1 MGDESTYLPPPT
13 AHEPTPQNSQKSAGA
28 RKPRSRKTTGDA
40 DATRSRTP
48 RGKTTPNATS
58 PTGMPPVPPLA
69 SDLTPATPASRAPTH
84 RPVSRSR
91 RGSVRIRGREP
102 GVLRL
107 AERARL
113 IAEHAGVHLLADP
126 LAALLPAARNALFNA
141 ALDEAVHAVVEELA
155 STLAPAVVQLWL
167 ADAAPWSPSPDRVGG
182 QELEPSLRLRA
193 TARAAVRGVTE
204 SGVAALQAESSAPT
218 RDLPSPEMSVGG
230 GMPRW
235 PGHHDPLL
243 DAVAA
248 SRQPIV
254 HHNAHDHAHAVA
266 WLPLMPSAYCSIPGA
281 ELPPLPLG
289 TLAAYPLKARGQFL
303 GVLSVG
309 TAGHLVARQL
319 AALEELAELIAQS
332 ADRDRLLSYSRSQEA
347 LAQTVVRYA
356 PVAMAV
362 LTGREHRVALAN
374 PTFAMLLGLDA
385 GMTLTGHRLRDL
397 VPESA
402 DTLAT
407 GLGLDAVYAS
417 GESQAMIELPISVG
431 GDITYW
437 NITTSPLPGVSSR
450 SRGVLLAAVDVTRQV
465 IARQRALDS
474 AEEAQVRIGQMMTL
488 HATSL
493 AVSSQFGAD
502 PRELLADILRRS
514 VLLLNGRAGTVYVRD
529 MRRNELEVIVCQ
541 GLRGDY
547 AGQRIRVGEG
557 IAGQVARTGQ
567 GTIVDDYR
575 VYPYRAS
582 IYGDED
588 FRAVI
593 AVPLIAHGQI
603 VGVLDVL
610 DDAERRSFTDDDLW
624 LLDLFAAQ
632 ASQTIENART
642 YVELEHAFH
651 KQRDLDRMKDDFI
664 ATASHELRTPLTGV
678 QGFIDLLLEYPG
690 SRDDPMAL
698 DFLSKAA
705 SSAEELTAISERLL
719 QTARLDTGRLE
730 LHTNPVRLA
739 PVVDEVLR
747 FFREL
752 EQAQGGSHE
761 LLAEVPQ
768 HVYVQAD
775 LGRLKEVLDNLV
787 GNAIKYSPHGGRVL
801 VRCVPARFEA
811 EPNTLPTGAIDERP
825 TMVLPF
831 SNHDASTGYEDP
843 DDDPVAPAPSVVV
856 ASSQRPYYHITVSDE
871 GMGIPAAE
879 RSHLFGRFARLESA
893 KISQIRGTGLGLY
906 ICRQIVRAMGGDVWL
921 QASVAGHGS
930 VFAFALP
937 EGAIPTADTTPLP
950 AISAQSMQ
958 SQQH

>member
-1 MGDESTYLPPPT
+1 MGDDNTAMDATPGTQPAPPASGRKGRPRKANENAPRGRSPRGKAASGASTQ
-13 AHEPTPQNSQKSAGA
+13 A
-28 RKPRSRKTTGDA
+28 DA
-40 DATRSRTP
+40 DAP
-48 RGKTTPNATS
+48 S
-58 PTGMPPVPPLA
+58 PSPVSIAQAPSAGQAPA
-69 SDLTPATPASRAPTH
+69 RRPATRA
-84 RPVSRSR
+84 R
-91 RGSVRIRGREP
+91 RGGLRSRGREP

-113 IAEHAGVHLLADP
+113 IAEHGGVHLLADP
-126 LAALLPAARNALFNA
+126 LAALLPAARSALFNA
-141 ALDEAVHAVVEELA
+141 SLDEAIHAVVDEFA
-155 STLAPAVVQLWL
+155 STLAPAVVQLWI
-167 ADAAPWSPSPDRVGG
+167 AEAAPWSPGHERVGSL
-182 QELEPSLRLRA
+182 ELEPSLRLRA
-193 TARAAVRGVTE
+193 AARAAVRGVTE
-204 SGVAALQAESSAPT
+204 SGVAALQAESNVPG
-218 RDLPSPEMSVGG
+218 DLPAPDISIGSNGA
-230 GMPRW
+230 MPRW
-235 PGHHDPLL
+235 PGHPDPLL

-248 SRQPIV
+248 SRLPIV
-254 HHNAHDHAHAVA
+254 HYHALEHEHSIA
-266 WLPLMPSAYCSIPGA
+266 WRALMPSAFCSIPGVT
-281 ELPPLPLG
+281 LPPTPIG
-289 TLAAYPLKARGQFL
+289 TLAAYPLRARGQFL
-303 GVLSVG
+303 GVLALATG
-309 TAGHLVARQL
+309 THLAARQL
-319 AALEELAELIAQS
+319 AALEELADLIAQS
-332 ADRDRLLSYSRSQEA
+332 ADRDRLLAYSRSQEA
-347 LAQTVVRYA
+347 LSQTVVRYA

-374 PTFAMLLGLDA
+374 PTFAVLLGLDA
-385 GMTLTGHRLRDL
+385 GMSLTGSRLRDL
-397 VPESA
+397 VPENAETLSA
-402 DTLAT
+402 

-417 GESQAMIELPISVG
+417 GESQAMIELPIALS

-437 NITTSPLPGVSSR
+437 NVTTSPLPGVSAR
-450 SRGVLLAAVDVTRQV
+450 SGGVLLAAVDVTRQV

-493 AVSSQFGAD
+493 AVSGQLGAD

-529 MRRNELEVIVCQ
+529 TRRNELEVIVHQ

-547 AGQRIRVGEG
+547 TGQRIRVGEG

-610 DDAERRSFTDDDLW
+610 DDAERRAFTDDDLW

-642 YVELEHAFH
+642 YVELEHAFR

-678 QGFIDLLLEYPG
+678 QGFLDLLLDYAG

-698 DFLSKAA
+698 DFLNKAA
-705 SSAEELTAISERLL
+705 TSAEELAAIAERLL
-719 QTARLDTGRLE
+719 QTARLDTGQME

-752 EQAQGGSHE
+752 EQAQGGSHD
-761 LLAEVPQ
+761 LLAEIPP
-768 HVYVQAD
+768 HVYIQAD

-787 GNAIKYSPHGGRVL
+787 GNAIKYSPHGGRIL
-801 VRCVPARFEA
+801 VRCAPARFESA
-811 EPNTLPTGAIDERP
+811 NSSTPSGSIEERP
-825 TMVLPF
+825 TMVIPF
-831 SNHDASTGYEDP
+831 ANHDPASSYEDP
-843 DDDPVAPAPSVVV
+843 DDDPIAPAPAVVV
-856 ASSQRPYYHITVSDE
+856 ATTQTPYYVMTVSDE
-871 GMGIPAAE
+871 GMGIPADE
-879 RSHLFGRFARLESA
+879 RSSLFGRFTRLESA

-921 QASVAGHGS
+921 QASVPGHGS
-930 VFAFALP
+930 VFAVALP
-937 EGAIPTADTTPLP
+937 EGVIPSGDTTPLP
-950 AISAQSMQ
+950 VISGQSAQS
-958 SQQH
+958 

>member
-1 MGDESTYLPPPT
+1 MGDDTTPMGFSPAP
-13 AHEPTPQNSQKSAGA
+13 EPTPQSAG
-28 RKPRSRKTTGDA
+28 RKSRSRKSSDS
-40 DATRSRTP
+40 ATRSRTP
-48 RGKTTPNATS
+48 RGKPAADAPAQAEALPASSLVDDAQVAPITRTPGAR
-58 PTGMPPVPPLA
+58 
-69 SDLTPATPASRAPTH
+69 PATRA
-84 RPVSRSR
+84 R
-91 RGSVRIRGREP
+91 RGGLRGRGREP

-113 IAEHAGVHLLADP
+113 IAEHGGVHLLTEP
-126 LAALLPAARNALFNA
+126 LVALLPAARNALFNA
-141 ALDEAVHAVVEELA
+141 SLDESVHAVAEELA
-155 STLAPAVVQLWL
+155 STLAPAIVQIWI
-167 ADAAPWSPSPDRVGG
+167 AEAAPWTPGHERIGG
-182 QELEPSLRLRA
+182 LELERSLRLRA
-193 TARAAVRGVTE
+193 ASRSAVRGITE
-204 SGVAALQAESSAPT
+204 NGMAALQPESNAPSE
-218 RDLPSPEMSVGG
+218 LPAPDTSISGV
-230 GMPRW
+230 MPRW

-243 DAVAA
+243 EAVAA

-254 HHNAHDHAHAVA
+254 HFNAHEHEHAAA
-266 WLPLMPSAYCSIPGA
+266 WLPLMPSAYCSMPGMA
-281 ELPPLPLG
+281 LPPLPLD

-303 GVLSVG
+303 GIL
-309 TAGHLVARQL
+309 AVATGSHMVPRQL
-319 AALEELAELIAQS
+319 AALEELSDLIAQA
-332 ADRDRLLSYSRSQEA
+332 ADRDRLLTYSRSQEA
-347 LAQTVVRYA
+347 LSQTVVRYA

-362 LTGREHRVALAN
+362 LTGRDHRVALAN
-374 PTFAMLLGLDA
+374 PTFAVLLGLDA
-385 GMTLTGHRLRDL
+385 GMTLTGNRLRDL
-397 VPESA
+397 VPDNAETLSA
-402 DTLAT
+402 

-417 GESQAMIELPISVG
+417 GESQAMIELPIALG

-437 NITTSPLPGVSSR
+437 NVTTSPLPGVSAR
-450 SRGVLLAAVDVTRQV
+450 SGGVLLAAVDVTRQV

-493 AVSSQFGAD
+493 AVSGQFGSD

-529 MRRNELEVIVCQ
+529 VRRNELEVIVCQ

-547 AGQRIRVGEG
+547 AGQRIRIGEG

-567 GTIVDDYR
+567 GAIVDDYR

-610 DDAERRSFTDDDLW
+610 DDAERRAFTDDDLW

-642 YVELEHAFH
+642 YVELESAFR

-678 QGFIDLLLEYPG
+678 QGFLDLLMDYSG

-705 SSAEELTAISERLL
+705 TSAEELAAIAERLL

-752 EQAQGGSHE
+752 EQAQGGGHE
-761 LLAEVPQ
+761 LLAEIPP
-768 HVYVQAD
+768 HVYIQAD
-775 LGRLKEVLDNLV
+775 LSRLKEVLDNLV
-787 GNAIKYSPHGGRVL
+787 GNAVKYSPHGGRVL
-801 VRCVPARFEA
+801 VRCVPAHFE
-811 EPNTLPTGAIDERP
+811 TGASSSPAGESIEERP

-831 SNHDASTGYEDP
+831 TRNDPASSYEDP
-843 DDDPVAPAPSVVV
+843 DDDPVAPAPVVI
-856 ASSQRPYYHITVSDE
+856 AATAQRPYYVITVSDT

-879 RSHLFGRFARLESA
+879 RSQLFGRFTRLESA
-893 KISQIRGTGLGLY
+893 KVSQIRGTGLGLY

-921 QASVAGHGS
+921 QASVPGHGS

-937 EGAIPTADTTPLP
+937 EGVIPSADTAPLP
-950 AISAQSMQ
+950 AVIGQSAQS
-958 SQQH
+958 

>member
-1 MGDESTYLPPPT
+1 MGDDTTPTGSSPVPGPT
-13 AHEPTPQNSQKSAGA
+13 AQSAG
-28 RKPRSRKTTGDA
+28 RKSRSRKSSDQP
-40 DATRSRTP
+40 TRSRTP
-48 RGKTTPNATS
+48 RGKPAPNA
-58 PTGMPPVPPLA
+58 
-69 SDLTPATPASRAPTH
+69 PAQAEALPASSPGNVAPVTSTTRTPGTRPAARA
-84 RPVSRSR
+84 R
-91 RGSVRIRGREP
+91 RGGLRWRGREP

-113 IAEHAGVHLLADP
+113 IAEHGGVHLLTEP
-126 LAALLPAARNALFNA
+126 LVALLPAARNALFNA
-141 ALDEAVHAVVEELA
+141 SLDESIHAVAEELA
-155 STLAPAVVQLWL
+155 STLAPAVVQIWI
-167 ADAAPWSPSPDRVGG
+167 AEAAPWTPGHERIGG
-182 QELEPSLRLRA
+182 LELERSLRLRA
-193 TARAAVRGVTE
+193 ASRSAVRGMTE
-204 SGVAALQAESSAPT
+204 SGAAALRAESSAPGEVPAPDT
-218 RDLPSPEMSVGG
+218 SVSG

-254 HHNAHDHAHAVA
+254 HFNAHEHEHAASWA
-266 WLPLMPSAYCSIPGA
+266 PLMPSTFCSIPGMA
-281 ELPPLPLG
+281 LTPLPLG

-303 GVLSVG
+303 GVLAVA
-309 TAGHLVARQL
+309 AGSHMVPRQL
-319 AALEELAELIAQS
+319 AAIEELADLIAQA
-332 ADRDRLLSYSRSQEA
+332 ADRDRLLAYSRSHEA
-347 LAQTVVRYA
+347 LSQTVVRYA

-362 LTGREHRVALAN
+362 LMGRDHRVALAN
-374 PTFAMLLGLDA
+374 PAFAVLLGLDA
-385 GMTLTGHRLRDL
+385 GMTLTGNRLREL
-397 VPESA
+397 VPDNAE
-402 DTLAT
+402 TLAA

-417 GESQAMIELPISVG
+417 GESQAMIELPIALG

-437 NITTSPLPGVSSR
+437 NVTTSPLPGVSAR
-450 SRGVLLAAVDVTRQV
+450 SGGVLLAAVDVTRQV

-493 AVSSQFGAD
+493 AVSGQFGSD

-529 MRRNELEVIVCQ
+529 VRRNELEVIVCQ

-567 GTIVDDYR
+567 GSIVDDYR

-642 YVELEHAFH
+642 YVELEHAFR

-678 QGFIDLLLEYPG
+678 QGFLDLLMDYTG

-705 SSAEELTAISERLL
+705 TSAEELAAIAERLL

-752 EQAQGGSHE
+752 EQAQGGGHE
-761 LLAEVPQ
+761 LLAEIPP
-768 HVYVQAD
+768 HVYIQAD
-775 LGRLKEVLDNLV
+775 LSRLKEVLDNLV
-787 GNAIKYSPHGGRVL
+787 GNAVKYSPHGGRVL
-801 VRCVPARFEA
+801 VRCVPAHFEA
-811 EPNTLPTGAIDERP
+811 GTNSSQAGESIEERP

-831 SNHDASTGYEDP
+831 TRHDPAASYEDP
-843 DDDPVAPAPSVVV
+843 DDDPVAPAPAVV
-856 ASSQRPYYHITVSDE
+856 AATTQRPYYVITVSDT
-871 GMGIPAAE
+871 GMGIPATE
-879 RSHLFGRFARLESA
+879 RSQLFGRFVRLESA
-893 KISQIRGTGLGLY
+893 KVSQIRGTGLGLY

-921 QASVAGHGS
+921 QASVPGHGS

-937 EGAIPTADTTPLP
+937 EGALPSADTAPLP
-950 AISAQSMQ
+950 AVISQSAQL
-958 SQQH
+958 

>member
-1 MGDESTYLPPPT
+1 
-13 AHEPTPQNSQKSAGA
+13 
-28 RKPRSRKTTGDA
+28 
-40 DATRSRTP
+40 
-48 RGKTTPNATS
+48 
-58 PTGMPPVPPLA
+58 
-69 SDLTPATPASRAPTH
+69 
-84 RPVSRSR
+84 
-91 RGSVRIRGREP
+91 
-102 GVLRL
+102 
-107 AERARL
+107 
-113 IAEHAGVHLLADP
+113 
-126 LAALLPAARNALFNA
+126 
-141 ALDEAVHAVVEELA
+141 
-155 STLAPAVVQLWL
+155 
-167 ADAAPWSPSPDRVGG
+167 
-182 QELEPSLRLRA
+182 
-193 TARAAVRGVTE
+193 
-204 SGVAALQAESSAPT
+204 
-218 RDLPSPEMSVGG
+218 
-230 GMPRW
+230 
-235 PGHHDPLL
+235 
-243 DAVAA
+243 
-248 SRQPIV
+248 
-254 HHNAHDHAHAVA
+254 
-266 WLPLMPSAYCSIPGA
+266 
-281 ELPPLPLG
+281 
-289 TLAAYPLKARGQFL
+289 
-303 GVLSVG
+303 
-309 TAGHLVARQL
+309 
-319 AALEELAELIAQS
+319 AALEEIADLIAQS

-362 LTGREHRVALAN
+362 LTGRDHRVALAN

-385 GMTLTGHRLRDL
+385 ETTLTGHRLRDL

-402 DTLAT
+402 ETLAT

-417 GESQAMIELPISVG
+417 GESQAMIELPIALG

-437 NITTSPLPGVSSR
+437 NVTTSPLPGVSTR
-450 SRGVLLAAVDVTRQV
+450 AGGVLLAAVDVTRQV
-465 IARQRALDS
+465 IARQSALQS

-529 MRRNELEVIVCQ
+529 VRRNELEVIVHQ

-547 AGQRIRVGEG
+547 AGQRIRIGEG

-610 DDAERRSFTDDDLW
+610 DDAERRAFTDDDLW

-642 YVELEHAFH
+642 YVELEHAFR

-678 QGFIDLLLEYPG
+678 QGFLDLLMDFPG

-698 DFLSKAA
+698 DFLRKAA
-705 SSAEELTAISERLL
+705 TSAEELAAISERLL
-719 QTARLDTGRLE
+719 QTARLDTGQLE

-739 PVVDEVLR
+739 TVVDEVLR

-752 EQAQGGSHE
+752 EQAQGGGHE
-761 LLAEVPQ
+761 LLAEIPA
-768 HVYVQAD
+768 HAYVQAD
-775 LGRLKEVLDNLV
+775 LSRLKEVLDNLV
-787 GNAIKYSPHGGRVL
+787 GNAIKYSPHGGRIL
-801 VRCVPARFEA
+801 VRCVPARFEQVPGQPA
-811 EPNTLPTGAIDERP
+811 NGDIGERP

-831 SNHDASTGYEDP
+831 AAHDAASRLDDS
-843 DDDPVAPAPSVVV
+843 DDDPTAPAPAVV
-856 ASSQRPYYHITVSDE
+856 AATAEQTYYLITVSDE
-871 GMGIPAAE
+871 GMGIPAEE

-893 KISQIRGTGLGLY
+893 KVSQIRGTGLGLY

-921 QASVAGHGS
+921 QASVPGHGS

-937 EGAIPTADTTPLP
+937 EGVVPSADTAPLT
-950 AISAQSMQ
+950 AISGQSAQS
-958 SQQH
+958 

>member
-1 MGDESTYLPPPT
+1 MGDDTIRMHASPPPDP
-13 AHEPTPQNSQKSAGA
+13 APNDPPASGGGRKS
-28 RKPRSRKTTGDA
+28 RSRKVSDEGSA
-40 DATRSRTP
+40 P
-48 RGKTTPNATS
+48 RGRALRGGKSAQKATESAQPASAATP
-58 PTGMPPVPPLA
+58 P
-69 SDLTPATPASRAPTH
+69 PATESATAPLPRPASL
-84 RPVSRSR
+84 RPPRVR
-91 RGSVRIRGREP
+91 RGGLRGRVREP

-113 IAEHAGVHLLADP
+113 IAEHGGIHLLADP
-126 LAALLPAARNALFNA
+126 MAALLPAARTALFNA
-141 ALDEAVHAVVEELA
+141 SIDEAIHPVTEELA
-155 STLAPAVVQLWL
+155 STLAPAVIQVWI
-167 ADAAPWSPSPDRVGG
+167 ADAAPWSASQERVGG
-182 QELEPSLRLRA
+182 LELEPSLRLRA
-193 TARAAVRGVTE
+193 TTRAAVRGVSE
-204 SGVAALQAESSAPT
+204 SGMSALQAESTVPGERIT
-218 RDLPSPEMSVGG
+218 PEMSVS

-235 PGHHDPLL
+235 PGHPDPLL

-254 HHNAHDHAHAVA
+254 HFNANEHEHASA
-266 WLPLMPSAYCSIPGA
+266 WLPLMPGAYCAIPGA
-281 ELPPLPLG
+281 ELPPSPLG

-303 GVLSVG
+303 GVLAVATG
-309 TAGHLVARQL
+309 AHLPARQL
-319 AALEELAELIAQS
+319 AALEELADLIAQS

-347 LAQTVVRYA
+347 LAQTVVRYT

-374 PTFAMLLGLDA
+374 PTFALLLGLDA
-385 GMTLTGHRLRDL
+385 DQSLAGKWLRDL
-397 VPESA
+397 APESA
-402 DTLAT
+402 DTLAA
-407 GLGLDAVYAS
+407 GLGLDAVYDS
-417 GESQAMIELPISVG
+417 GESQAMIELPIPRGS
-431 GDITYW
+431 DITYW
-437 NITTSPLPGVSSR
+437 NVTTSPLPGVSAR
-450 SRGVLLAAVDVTRQV
+450 SGGVLLAAVDVTRQV
-465 IARQRALDS
+465 VARQRAQDS

-493 AVSSQFGAD
+493 AVSSQLGAD
-502 PRELLADILRRS
+502 PRELLTDILRRS

-529 MRRNELEVIVCQ
+529 ARRNELEVIVCQ

-547 AGQRIRVGEG
+547 AGQRFRVGEG

-567 GTIVDDYR
+567 GVIVDDYR

-593 AVPLIAHGQI
+593 AVPLIAHGQV

-610 DDAERRSFTDDDLW
+610 DDAERRSFTDEDLW

-632 ASQTIENART
+632 ASQTVENART

-678 QGFIDLLLEYPG
+678 QGFLDLLLEYPG
-690 SRDDPMAL
+690 SRDDGMAQ
-698 DFLSKAA
+698 DFLRKAA
-705 SSAEELTAISERLL
+705 SSAEELAAISERLL

-730 LHTNPVRLA
+730 LHLNPVRLA
-739 PVVDEVLR
+739 TVVDEVLR

-761 LLAEVPQ
+761 LLAEIPPY
-768 HVYVQAD
+768 VYIQAD

-787 GNAIKYSPHGGRVL
+787 GNAIKYSPRGGRIL
-801 VRCVPARFEA
+801 VRCVPARFGTA
-811 EPNTLPTGAIDERP
+811 PSSPPVNAIDERP

-831 SNHDASTGYEDP
+831 ANHEPGSSYEDP
-843 DDDPVAPAPSVVV
+843 DDDPIAPASSVV
-856 ASSQRPYYHITVSDE
+856 AATAERPYYLITVSDE

-921 QASVAGHGS
+921 QASVPGHGS

-937 EGAIPTADTTPLP
+937 EGALPSADTAPLS
-950 AISAQSMQ
+950 AISTQSPQ
-958 SQQH
+958 S

>member
-1 MGDESTYLPPPT
+1 MGDDNRPMDATPDT
-13 AHEPTPQNSQKSAGA
+13 QPTPSGSG
-28 RKPRSRKTTGDA
+28 RKGRSRKA
-40 DATRSRTP
+40 DENAPRGRTP
-48 RGKTTPNATS
+48 RGTAAPAGS
-58 PTGMPPVPPLA
+58 VEVSAPASPPLA
-69 SDLTPATPASRAPTH
+69 PPVAATPRTPTH
-84 RPVSRSR
+84 RTAARAR
-91 RGSVRIRGREP
+91 RGGLRGRGREP

-113 IAEHAGVHLLADP
+113 IAEHGGVHLLADP

-141 ALDEAVHAVVEELA
+141 ALDDAIHAVAEELA
-155 STLAPAVVQLWL
+155 STLAPAVLQIWI
-167 ADAAPWSPSPDRVGG
+167 AEAAPWSPGHERVGG
-182 QELEPSLRLRA
+182 LELEPSLRLRA

-204 SGVAALQAESSAPT
+204 SGIAALVAESNTPGVLSEP
-218 RDLPSPEMSVGG
+218 DISVGSSSSMSG
-230 GMPRW
+230 MNGMPRW
-235 PGHHDPLL
+235 PGHPDPLL

-248 SRQPIV
+248 SRLPIV
-254 HHNAHDHAHAVA
+254 HYHALDHEHAVA
-266 WLPLMPSAYCSIPGA
+266 WRALMPSAFCSIPGA
-281 ELPPLPLG
+281 TLPPTPVG
-289 TLAAYPLKARGQFL
+289 TLAAYPLKARGQFV
-303 GVLSVG
+303 GVLALATG
-309 TAGHLVARQL
+309 THLVARQL
-319 AALEELAELIAQS
+319 AALEELADLIAQS
-332 ADRDRLLSYSRSQEA
+332 ADRDRLLAYSRSQEA
-347 LAQTVVRYA
+347 LSQTVVRYA

-374 PTFAMLLGLDA
+374 PTFAVLLGLDA
-385 GMTLTGHRLRDL
+385 GMTLTNSKLREL
-397 VPESA
+397 VPDSVETLSA
-402 DTLAT
+402 

-417 GESQAMIELPISVG
+417 GESQAMIELPIALG

-437 NITTSPLPGVSSR
+437 NVTTSPLPGVSAR
-450 SRGVLLAAVDVTRQV
+450 SGGVLLAAVDVTRQV

-493 AVSSQFGAD
+493 AVSGQLGAD

-529 MRRNELEVIVCQ
+529 VRRNELEVIVHQ

-547 AGQRIRVGEG
+547 TGQRIRIGEG

-610 DDAERRSFTDDDLW
+610 DDAERRAFTDDDLW

-642 YVELEHAFH
+642 YVELEHAFR

-678 QGFIDLLLEYPG
+678 QGFLDLLLDYSG
-690 SRDDPMAL
+690 SRDDAMAL

-705 SSAEELTAISERLL
+705 TSAEELAAIAERLL
-719 QTARLDTGRLE
+719 QTARLDTGQME

-752 EQAQGGSHE
+752 RA
-761 LLAEVPQ
+761 
-768 HVYVQAD
+768 
-775 LGRLKEVLDNLV
+775 
-787 GNAIKYSPHGGRVL
+787 
-801 VRCVPARFEA
+801 
-811 EPNTLPTGAIDERP
+811 GAGWQPR
-825 TMVLPF
+825 
-831 SNHDASTGYEDP
+831 
-843 DDDPVAPAPSVVV
+843 
-856 ASSQRPYYHITVSDE
+856 
-871 GMGIPAAE
+871 
-879 RSHLFGRFARLESA
+879 
-893 KISQIRGTGLGLY
+893 
-906 ICRQIVRAMGGDVWL
+906 
-921 QASVAGHGS
+921 VAG
-930 VFAFALP
+930 
-937 EGAIPTADTTPLP
+937 
-950 AISAQSMQ
+950 
-958 SQQH
+958 

>member
-1 MGDESTYLPPPT
+1 
-13 AHEPTPQNSQKSAGA
+13 A
-28 RKPRSRKTTGDA
+28 
-40 DATRSRTP
+40 
-48 RGKTTPNATS
+48 
-58 PTGMPPVPPLA
+58 
-69 SDLTPATPASRAPTH
+69 PAPHIPTH
-84 RPVSRSR
+84 RAAPRTR
-91 RGSVRIRGREP
+91 RGGLRSRGREP
-102 GVLRL
+102 GMLRL

-113 IAEHAGVHLLADP
+113 IADHAGVHP
-126 LAALLPAARNALFNA
+126 LVALLPAARNALFNA
-141 ALDEAVHAVVEELA
+141 ALDDALRAVTEELA
-155 STLAPAVVQLWL
+155 STLAPAVVQVWI
-167 ADAAPWSPSPDRVGG
+167 ADAALWSSGHDRVGG
-182 QELEPSLRLRA
+182 LELEPSLRLRA
-193 TARAAVRGVTE
+193 TARAAVRGVMET
-204 SGVAALQAESSAPT
+204 GVAALQAESNAPGEI
-218 RDLPSPEMSVGG
+218 PAPETSISGS
-230 GMPRW
+230 MPRW

-243 DAVAA
+243 EAVAA
-248 SRQPIV
+248 SRQPVV
-254 HHNAHDHAHAVA
+254 HYNAHEHEHAAA
-266 WLPLMPSAYCSIPGA
+266 WLPLMPTTYCPIPGT
-281 ELPPLPLG
+281 ELPGTPLG

-303 GVLSVG
+303 GVLAVATG
-309 TAGHLVARQL
+309 THLVPRQL
-319 AALEELAELIAQS
+319 AALEELSDLIAQS
-332 ADRDRLLSYSRSQEA
+332 TDRDRLLSYSRSQEA

-362 LTGREHRVALAN
+362 LTGRDHRVALAN

-385 GMTLTGHRLRDL
+385 GMVLTGRLLHEL
-397 VPESA
+397 VPERA
-402 DTLAT
+402 ETLAT

-417 GESQAMIELPISVG
+417 GESQAMIELPIALG

-437 NITTSPLPGVSSR
+437 NVTTSPLPGVSTR
-450 SRGVLLAAVDVTRQV
+450 SGGVLLAAVDVTRQV
-465 IARQRALDS
+465 IARQRALES

-493 AVSSQFGAD
+493 AVSGQFGAD

-529 MRRNELEVIVCQ
+529 TRRNELEVIVCQ

-547 AGQRIRVGEG
+547 TGQRIRIGEG

-610 DDAERRSFTDDDLW
+610 DDAERRSFSDDDLW

-642 YVELEHAFH
+642 YVELEHAFR

-678 QGFIDLLLEYPG
+678 QGFLDLLMDFPG

-698 DFLSKAA
+698 DFLRNAA
-705 SSAEELTAISERLL
+705 SSAEELAAIAERLL

-739 PVVDEVLR
+739 TVVDEVLR

-752 EQAQGGSHE
+752 EQAQGGCHE
-761 LLAEVPQ
+761 LLAEIPADA
-768 HVYVQAD
+768 YVQAD

-801 VRCVPARFEA
+801 VRCVPAHFESA
-811 EPNTLPTGAIDERP
+811 ASRTLSESIDERP
-825 TMVLPF
+825 TMVLPL
-831 SNHDASTGYEDP
+831 SSHDTASRYDET
-843 DDDPVAPAPSVVV
+843 DDDPTAPAPAVV
-856 ASSQRPYYHITVSDE
+856 AAASQRAYYLITVSDE
-871 GMGIPAAE
+871 GMGIPAEE

-921 QASVAGHGS
+921 QASVPGHGS

-937 EGAIPTADTTPLP
+937 EGVIPTADTAPLP
-950 AISAQSMQ
+950 AISAHSAQS
-958 SQQH
+958 

>member
-1 MGDESTYLPPPT
+1 MGDDNT
-13 AHEPTPQNSQKSAGA
+13 AMDATPDTHPTPPGSGRKGRPRKAGENAPRGRTSRGKAAPVGSAEAGA
-28 RKPRSRKTTGDA
+28 HASPSPVRDA
-40 DATRSRTP
+40 
-48 RGKTTPNATS
+48 
-58 PTGMPPVPPLA
+58 PV
-69 SDLTPATPASRAPTH
+69 SPATLAPQTSTRRPTTRA
-84 RPVSRSR
+84 R
-91 RGSVRIRGREP
+91 RGGLRGRGREP

-113 IAEHAGVHLLADP
+113 IAEHGGVHLLADP
-126 LAALLPAARNALFNA
+126 LAAFLPAARNALFNVG
-141 ALDEAVHAVVEELA
+141 LDDAIHAVVEELA
-155 STLAPAVVQLWL
+155 STLAPAVVQIWI
-167 ADAAPWSPSPDRVGG
+167 AEAAPWLPGHERVGG
-182 QELEPSLRLRA
+182 LELEPSLRLRV

-204 SGVAALQAESSAPT
+204 SGIAALVAESNMPGE
-218 RDLPSPEMSVGG
+218 LPGPDISVGNSSTMN

-235 PGHHDPLL
+235 PGHPDPLL

-248 SRQPIV
+248 SRLPIV
-254 HHNAHDHAHAVA
+254 HYHALDHEHAVA
-266 WLPLMPSAYCSIPGA
+266 WRALMPSAFCSIPGA
-281 ELPPLPLG
+281 TLPPVPIG

-303 GVLSVG
+303 GVLALATG
-309 TAGHLVARQL
+309 THLVARQL
-319 AALEELAELIAQS
+319 AALEELADLIAQS
-332 ADRDRLLSYSRSQEA
+332 TDRDRLLAYSRSQEA
-347 LAQTVVRYA
+347 LSQTVVRYA

-374 PTFAMLLGLDA
+374 PTFAVLLGLDA
-385 GMTLTGHRLRDL
+385 GMTLTNSRLRDL
-397 VPESA
+397 VPDSA
-402 DTLAT
+402 ETLSA

-417 GESQAMIELPISVG
+417 GESLAMIELPIALG

-437 NITTSPLPGVSSR
+437 NVTTSPLPGVSAR
-450 SRGVLLAAVDVTRQV
+450 SGGVLLAAVDVTRQV

-493 AVSSQFGAD
+493 AVSGQLGAD

-529 MRRNELEVIVCQ
+529 VRRNELEVIVHQ

-547 AGQRIRVGEG
+547 TGQRIRIGEG

-593 AVPLIAHGQI
+593 AVPLIAHGQV

-610 DDAERRSFTDDDLW
+610 DDAERRAFTDDDLW

-642 YVELEHAFH
+642 YVELEHAFR

-678 QGFIDLLLEYPG
+678 QGFLDLLLDYAG

-698 DFLSKAA
+698 DFLNKAA
-705 SSAEELTAISERLL
+705 TSAEELAAIAERLL
-719 QTARLDTGRLE
+719 QTARLDTGQME

-752 EQAQGGSHE
+752 EQAQGGSHD
-761 LLAEVPQ
+761 LLAEIPP
-768 HVYVQAD
+768 HVYIQAD

-787 GNAIKYSPHGGRVL
+787 GNAIKYSPHGGRIL
-801 VRCVPARFEA
+801 VRCAPARFEA
-811 EPNTLPTGAIDERP
+811 AANSSTPGGSIEERP
-825 TMVLPF
+825 TMVIPF
-831 SNHDASTGYEDP
+831 SNHDPSSSYEDP
-843 DDDPVAPAPSVVV
+843 DDDPIAPAPAVIV
-856 ASSQRPYYHITVSDE
+856 ATTQAPYHVITVSDE
-871 GMGIPAAE
+871 GMGIPAVE
-879 RSHLFGRFARLESA
+879 RSHLFGRFTRLESA
-893 KISQIRGTGLGLY
+893 KTSQIRGTGLGLY

-921 QASVAGHGS
+921 QASVPGHGS
-930 VFAFALP
+930 VFAVALP
-937 EGAIPTADTTPLP
+937 EGIIPSGDTAPLP
-950 AISAQSMQ
+950 AITAQSAQS
-958 SQQH
+958 

>member
-1 MGDESTYLPPPT
+1 MDDD
-13 AHEPTPQNSQKSAGA
+13 GA
-28 RKPRSRKTTGDA
+28 RTNPSQVTPDAKTPIAARKSRSRKAPVEGA
-40 DATRSRTP
+40 AP
-48 RGKTTPNATS
+48 RGRSPRSKTAPAVPVADEAR
-58 PTGMPPVPPLA
+58 PTLFPPSELPAIAPPRP
-69 SDLTPATPASRAPTH
+69 PAYR
-84 RPVSRSR
+84 VSARSR
-91 RGSVRIRGREP
+91 RGGLRARGREP

-113 IAEHAGVHLLADP
+113 IAEHAGVHLLSDP
-126 LAALLPAARNALFNA
+126 LAALLPAARTALFNA
-141 ALDEAVHAVVEELA
+141 ALDDAIRAVAAELA
-155 STLAPAVVQLWL
+155 STLAPAVVQIWI
-167 ADAAPWSPSPDRVGG
+167 ADAAPWSSAAGSHERVGG
-182 QELEPSLRLRA
+182 LELEPTLRLRA
-193 TARAAVRGVTE
+193 TARAAVHGLVE
-204 SGVAALQAESSAPT
+204 NGAAALQAESSAPG
-218 RDLPSPEMSVGG
+218 DVSAPESSVGG
-230 GMPRW
+230 AMPRW
-235 PGHHDPLL
+235 PGYSDPLL

-248 SRQPIV
+248 SRQSIV
-254 HHNAHDHAHAVA
+254 HFDAHEHKHAAS
-266 WLPLMPSAYCSIPGA
+266 WLPLMPGAYCSIPGA
-281 ELPPLPLG
+281 ELSPVSLG
-289 TLAAYPLKARGQFL
+289 TLAAFPLKARGQFL
-303 GVLSVG
+303 GVLAMGVG
-309 TAGHLVARQL
+309 THLAARQI
-319 AALEELAELIAQS
+319 AALEELADLIAQAS
-332 ADRDRLLSYSRSQEA
+332 DRDRLLSYSRSQEA

-374 PTFAMLLGLDA
+374 PTFAVLIGLDA
-385 GMTLTGHRLRDL
+385 GMTLTGQRLRDL

-402 DTLAT
+402 ETLAT
-407 GLGLDAVYAS
+407 GLGLDAVYTS
-417 GESQAMIELPISVG
+417 GESQAMIELPIPVG
-431 GDITYW
+431 GEITYW
-437 NITTSPLPGVSSR
+437 NVTTSPLPGVSAR
-450 SRGVLLAAVDVTRQV
+450 AGGVLLAAVDVSRLV
-465 IARQRALDS
+465 IAKQRALDS
-474 AEEAQVRIGQMMTL
+474 AEDAQVRIGQMMTL

-493 AVSSQFGAD
+493 AVSGQLGSD

-514 VLLLNGRAGTVYVRD
+514 VALLNGRAGTVYVRD
-529 MRRNELEVIVCQ
+529 ARRNELEVIVQQ

-547 AGQRIRVGEG
+547 RGQRIRVGDG

-575 VYPYRAS
+575 VYPFRAS

-610 DDAERRSFTDDDLW
+610 DDAERRAFTDDDLV

-678 QGFIDLLLEYPG
+678 QGFLDLLMDYSG

-698 DFLSKAA
+698 DFLSKAS
-705 SSAEELTAISERLL
+705 SSAEELTAIAERLL

-739 PVVDEVLR
+739 PIVDEVLR

-752 EQAQGGSHE
+752 EQAQGGGHE
-761 LLAEVPQ
+761 LLADIPP

-801 VRCVPARFEA
+801 VRCAPAQFGPDSISSPGGSIE
-811 EPNTLPTGAIDERP
+811 ERP

-831 SNHDASTGYEDP
+831 SNQDPAAGYDDP
-843 DDDPVAPAPSVVV
+843 DDDPTTAAPAVV
-856 ASSQRPYYHITVSDE
+856 AAASEQPYHVITVSDM
-871 GMGIPAAE
+871 GMGIPIAE

-893 KISQIRGTGLGLY
+893 KESQIRGTGLGLY

-921 QASVAGHGS
+921 QASVPGHGS

-937 EGAIPTADTTPLP
+937 EGMVPSADTAPLP
-950 AISAQSMQ
+950 AIFSQSAQS
-958 SQQH
+958 